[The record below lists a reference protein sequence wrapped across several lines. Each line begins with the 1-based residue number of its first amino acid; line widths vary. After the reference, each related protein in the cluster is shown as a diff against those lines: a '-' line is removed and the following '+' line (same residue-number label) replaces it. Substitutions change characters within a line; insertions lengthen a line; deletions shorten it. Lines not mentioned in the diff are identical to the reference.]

1 MSQNGQLSS
10 DPASERPSEP
20 LRDVPSDASPPRAPP
35 RHGQRLA
42 ARIVL
47 SSLVALAMV
56 LGMIG
61 ATLWLSWRFEGAGAA
76 INDAGSLRM
85 LSTRVAVGLLQTPPS
100 EEMVRQQMQTIDAT
114 LARLEKGDLRP
125 VVLAEDPIV
134 RRKLAEVGRLWREV
148 GKPQALLALQTGD
161 ASAYM
166 AQLPGTVQ
174 QIDAFVGMIERDNDR
189 KIVVLRLAQWGLAA
203 FAVLGTMVMIYLLY
217 LWIIEPMRTLREG
230 LQRMTEHDFSTR
242 LYVGR
247 RDEFGHLARGYN
259 QMADELQSLYSGLER
274 RVENKTRQLAEQN
287 RQIRVLYDMAAFL
300 NQPNDIEAMCEGFL
314 CRVVQQVGA
323 DGASV
328 RALDAGSAQLS
339 LVASFGLSQ
348 ALTESEYC
356 MPAGDCHC
364 GQVTQDER
372 ALGERVIMI
381 RDLGRN
387 PAVDCRRDGFTSVAV
402 FPIVAR
408 DATLGSYSLHFRQ
421 AHDLSPAAR
430 ELLQSLGQLLGVA
443 LENRRLDAKA
453 RELAVVQERSLVA
466 QGLHD
471 SLAQGLNFLNLQL
484 QLLEDAKQRHDE
496 QEIDEILPL
505 LRTGVEDSYQDVRE
519 LLTNFRSRLK
529 QGDLSEAISDT
540 VERFR
545 RQSGCQTTLDIQY
558 DKGAPLAPDQQLQ
571 VLFVLQEA
579 LSNIRKHAQARHVQI
594 RIDNG
599 RDFTLQ
605 VQDDGQG
612 YDPAE
617 VAARSEAHV
626 GLHIMRERAAR
637 LNAHIRLESAPGE
650 GARVVLTLPASE
662 RQAA

>member
-1 MSQNGQLSS
+1 MDVEGPGVTDVVAAPDPIDDLPPGQ
-10 DPASERPSEP
+10 DPASVADQQFQQLELPQREAH
-20 LRDVPSDASPPRAPP
+20 RD
-35 RHGQRLA
+35 
-42 ARIVL
+42 
-47 SSLVALAMV
+47 
-56 LGMIG
+56 
-61 ATLWLSWRFEGAGAA
+61 
-76 INDAGSLRM
+76 
-85 LSTRVAVGLLQTPPS
+85 
-100 EEMVRQQMQTIDAT
+100 
-114 LARLEKGDLRP
+114 
-125 VVLAEDPIV
+125 
-134 RRKLAEVGRLWREV
+134 
-148 GKPQALLALQTGD
+148 
-161 ASAYM
+161 
-166 AQLPGTVQ
+166 
-174 QIDAFVGMIERDNDR
+174 
-189 KIVVLRLAQWGLAA
+189 
-203 FAVLGTMVMIYLLY
+203 
-217 LWIIEPMRTLREG
+217 
-230 LQRMTEHDFSTR
+230 
-242 LYVGR
+242 
-247 RDEFGHLARGYN
+247 
-259 QMADELQSLYSGLER
+259 
-274 RVENKTRQLAEQN
+274 
-287 RQIRVLYDMAAFL
+287 
-300 NQPNDIEAMCEGFL
+300 
-314 CRVVQQVGA
+314 
-323 DGASV
+323 
-328 RALDAGSAQLS
+328 
-339 LVASFGLSQ
+339 
-348 ALTESEYC
+348 
-356 MPAGDCHC
+356 
-364 GQVTQDER
+364 
-372 ALGERVIMI
+372 
-381 RDLGRN
+381 
-387 PAVDCRRDGFTSVAV
+387 AVDAHLVTLDV
-402 FPIVAR
+402 
-408 DATLGSYSLHFRQ
+408 DAHPT
-421 AHDLSPAAR
+421 DLSPAAR